1 LYRCGFC
8 GADFSTE
15 QEAAGHMMKHI
26 SEQAAKQEQALA
38 QTYLLMAAS
47 QLTQICLMTGRKP
60 DEAMEVFTRAYEL
73 LKNWHSGVKGT
84 NDFTR
89 WLEQQWKDKGSD
101 GKLGL

>member
-1 LYRCGFC
+1 MYRCGFC

-15 QEAAGHMMKHI
+15 HEAAGHMMKHI
-26 SEQAAKQEQALA
+26 ANHAAKQEQALA

-60 DEAMEVFTRAYEL
+60 DEAMEVFTRAYGL
-73 LKNWHSGVKGT
+73 LKNWHSGVEGR

-89 WLEQQWKDKGSD
+89 WLEQQWKDKAPEQG
-101 GKLGL
+101 